1 MKNLTVIFISIKGG
15 GFVNKESALAEIDEN
30 IVSAMMK
37 RAVELSKL
45 ATVKTY
51 PNPKV
56 GAVIFDDEGK
66 IISEG
71 FTQEYG
77 RDHAEADALRK
88 IGFKAPGLN
97 MAVTLEPC
105 NHYGKTPPCAKAILE
120 AGIKRVFV
128 AKGEENAKAGGG
140 LDFLIQNGVKGALV
154 KGFAGDVEEINR
166 FFFKGIRT
174 NLPWITLKIAASKDG
189 FITQKVGERCII
201 SGSEAQIYVHKLR
214 SEHSAIAV
222 GANTV
227 NIDDPMLTVRLVEG
241 FDPQPVI
248 FSRNFS
254 LNLNS
259 KVMEREPIIFTSA
272 REAHEIKVQGIK
284 TLILENGFSLKEVLT
299 RLCTEYK
306 INSILLEGGANLVK
320 AFLKEGMIDEMQLIV
335 SPKTFGCGLP
345 LFDEEMKKIFE
356 NSFHLTHTEKLG
368 EDTLKIYRGGRSDGC
383 SMLFV

>member
-1 MKNLTVIFISIKGG
+1 
-15 GFVNKESALAEIDEN
+15 
-30 IVSAMMK
+30 MMK

-77 RDHAEADALRK
+77 HDHAEADALRK

-120 AGIKRVFV
+120 AGIKAVFV
-128 AKGEENAKAGGG
+128 AKKEENAKAVGG
-140 LDFLIQNGVKGALV
+140 LDFLIRNGVKGALV
-154 KGFAGDVEEINR
+154 KGFADEVEEINR
-166 FFFKGIRT
+166 FFFKWIRT
-174 NLPWITLKIAASKDG
+174 NLPWITLKVAASKDG

-222 GANTV
+222 GAHTV
-227 NIDDPMLTVRLVEG
+227 NIDDPMLTVRLEEG

-254 LNLNS
+254 LNLDS
-259 KVMEREPIIFTSA
+259 KVMKRDPIIFTSA
-272 REAHEIKVQGIK
+272 NKAYEIKAKEAKIE
-284 TLILENGFSLKEVLT
+284 ILPENFELKEALSILYT
-299 RLCTEYK
+299 KYK
-306 INSILLEGGANLVK
+306 INSVLVEGGANLVK
-320 AFLKEGMIDEMQLIV
+320 AFMKAGSADEFQLIE
-335 SPKTFGCGLP
+335 SEKIFGSGLK
-345 LFDEEMKKIFE
+345 LFDEETKKLFE
-356 NSFHLTHTEKLG
+356 NSFDLTHSEKLG
-368 EDTLKIYRGGRSDGC
+368 NDTLKIYRKKS
-383 SMLFV
+383 

>member
-1 MKNLTVIFISIKGG
+1 MTVIFISITGE
-15 GFVNKESALAEIDEN
+15 GFVNEENPLAEIDEN

-37 RAVELSKL
+37 RAVEISKL

-56 GAVIFDDEGK
+56 GAVIFDDSGYV
-66 IISEG
+66 ISEG

-77 RDHAEADALRK
+77 FDHAEADALRK
-88 IGFKAPGLN
+88 IGFKAPGFN

-140 LDFLIQNGVKGALV
+140 MEFLKQNGVEAALI
-154 KGFAGDVEEINR
+154 KGFAGEVEEINR
-166 FFFKGIRT
+166 FFFKGVRT
-174 NLPWITLKIAASKDG
+174 NLPWVTAKIALSSDG
-189 FITQKVGERCII
+189 FITDKVGERCII

-222 GANTV
+222 GAKTV
-227 NIDDPMLTVRLVEG
+227 NIDDPLLTVRLIEG

-254 LNLNS
+254 VDLNS
-259 KVMEREPIIFTSA
+259 KIMKRSTIIVTSSSK
-272 REAHEIKVQGIK
+272 AHEIKAQGIK
-284 TLILENGFSLKEVLT
+284 LLLLENGFSLKEALR
-299 RLCTEYK
+299 RLFTEHK
-306 INSILLEGGANLVK
+306 INSILLEGGADLVK
-320 AFLKEGMIDEMQLIV
+320 AFLNEGLIDEMQLIESEKV
-335 SPKTFGCGLP
+335 FGSGLK
-345 LFDEEMKKIFE
+345 LFDENGKKLFE
-356 NSFHLTHTEKLG
+356 NSFNLIHSEKLG
-368 EDTLKIYRGGRSDGC
+368 EDLLKIYRQNP
-383 SMLFV
+383 

>member
-1 MKNLTVIFISIKGG
+1 
-15 GFVNKESALAEIDEN
+15 
-30 IVSAMMK
+30 MMM

-77 RDHAEADALRK
+77 CDHAEADALRK
-88 IGFKAPGLN
+88 IGFKANGLN

-128 AKGEENAKAGGG
+128 AKKEENAKAVGG
-140 LDFLIQNGVKGALV
+140 LDFLIQNGVEGALV
-154 KGFAGDVEEINR
+154 KGFAGEVEEINR

-174 NLPWITLKIAASKDG
+174 NLPWITVKVAASKDG

-227 NIDDPMLTVRLVEG
+227 NIDDPMLTVRLVDG

-254 LNLNS
+254 LNLNT
-259 KVMEREPIIFTSA
+259 KIIERSPIIVTTSPKV
-272 REAHEIKVQGIK
+272 HEIKVQGVK
-284 TLILENGFSLKEVLT
+284 TIILENGYSLKEALT
-299 RLCTEYK
+299 QLFAKHK
-306 INSILLEGGANLVK
+306 INSILLEGGADLVR
-320 AFLKEGMIDEMQLIV
+320 AFLKEGLIDEMQLIV
-335 SPKTFGCGLP
+335 SPKTFGTGLP
-345 LFDEEMKKIFE
+345 LFDEEAESIFE
-356 NSFHLTHTEKLG
+356 NSFDLTHSEKLG
-368 EDTLKIYRGGRSDGC
+368 KDTLKIYRKKS
-383 SMLFV
+383 

>member
-1 MKNLTVIFISIKGG
+1 MLTFINENLTVIFISIKGG
-15 GFVNKESALAEIDEN
+15 GFVNKESALAEIGEN

-56 GAVIFDDEGK
+56 GAVIFDDSGNV
-66 IISEG
+66 ISEG

-88 IGFKAPGLN
+88 LGFKAPGLN

-120 AGIKRVFV
+120 AAIKRVFV
-128 AKGEENAKAGGG
+128 AKKEENAKALGG

-154 KGFAGDVEEINR
+154 KGFAPEVEEINR

-174 NLPWITLKIAASKDG
+174 NLPWVTVKVAVSSDG
-189 FITQKVGERCII
+189 FITDKVGERCII

-241 FDPQPVI
+241 FNPQPVI

-254 LNLNS
+254 LNLDS
-259 KVMEREPIIFTSA
+259 KVMKRDPIIFTSA
-272 REAHEIKVQGIK
+272 LQAREIKDAMAKIE
-284 TLILENGFSLKEVLT
+284 ILPENFELKEALSILYT
-299 RLCTEYK
+299 KYK
-306 INSILLEGGANLVK
+306 INSVLLEGGANLVK
-320 AFLKEGMIDEMQLIV
+320 AFMEAGLADEFQLIE
-335 SPKTFGCGLP
+335 SEKIFGRGLK
-345 LFDEEMKKIFE
+345 LFDKETKKLFE
-356 NSFHLTHTEKLG
+356 NSFDLTHSEKLG
-368 EDTLKIYRGGRSDGC
+368 NDTLKIYRKKS
-383 SMLFV
+383 

>member
-1 MKNLTVIFISIKGG
+1 MTVIFISIKGG
-15 GFVNKESALAEIDEN
+15 GFVHKESALAEIDEN

-56 GAVIFDDEGK
+56 GAVIFDDEEK

-77 RDHAEADALRK
+77 HDHAEADALRK

-120 AGIKRVFV
+120 AGIKAVFV
-128 AKGEENAKAGGG
+128 AKKEENAKAVGG

-189 FITQKVGERCII
+189 FITQKVGERCMI
-201 SGSEAQIYVHKLR
+201 SGNEAQIYVHKLR
-214 SEHSAIAV
+214 SAHSAIAV

-254 LNLNS
+254 LNLDS
-259 KVMEREPIIFTSA
+259 EVLKRDPIIFTSA
-272 REAHEIKVQGIK
+272 NKAHEIKAKIE
-284 TLILENGFSLKEVLT
+284 ILPENFELKEALSILYT
-299 RLCTEYK
+299 KYK
-306 INSILLEGGANLVK
+306 INSVLVEGGANLVK
-320 AFLKEGMIDEMQLIV
+320 AFMEAGLIDEFQLIE
-335 SPKTFGCGLP
+335 SEKFFGSGLP
-345 LFDEEMKKIFE
+345 LFEESGKKLFE
-356 NSFHLTHTEKLG
+356 NSFDLIHSEKLG
-368 EDTLKIYRGGRSDGC
+368 NDTLKIYRKKS
-383 SMLFV
+383 

>member
-1 MKNLTVIFISIKGG
+1 M
-15 GFVNKESALAEIDEN
+15 AEIGEN

-37 RAVELSKL
+37 RAVELSKK

-88 IGFKAPGLN
+88 LGFKAPGLN

-128 AKGEENAKAGGG
+128 AKEEENKKACGGIA
-140 LDFLIQNGVKGALV
+140 FLRQNGVETFTL
-154 KGFAGDVEEINR
+154 KGFAPEVEEINR

-174 NLPWITLKIAASKDG
+174 NLPWVTAKIALSSDG
-189 FITQKVGERCII
+189 FITDKVGERCMI
-201 SGSEAQIYVHKLR
+201 SGNEAQIYVHKLR
-214 SEHSAIAV
+214 SAHSAIAV
-222 GANTV
+222 GAKTV

-259 KVMEREPIIFTSA
+259 KIMERDPIIFTSA
-272 REAHEIKVQGIK
+272 NKAHEIKAKIE
-284 TLILENGFSLKEVLT
+284 ILPENFELKDALSILYT
-299 RLCTEYK
+299 KYK
-306 INSILLEGGANLVK
+306 INSVLLEGGANLVK
-320 AFLKEGMIDEMQLIV
+320 AFMEAGMVDEFQLIE
-335 SPKTFGCGLP
+335 SEKIFGSGLK
-345 LFDEEMKKIFE
+345 LFDEETKKLFE
-356 NSFHLTHTEKLG
+356 NSFDLTHSEKLG
-368 EDTLKIYRGGRSDGC
+368 GDLLKIYRDSRSGGC
-383 SMLFV
+383 SKLFV

>member
-1 MKNLTVIFISIKGG
+1 MS
-15 GFVNKESALAEIDEN
+15 EIPEK

-56 GAVIFDDEGK
+56 GAVIFDDDGK

-105 NHYGKTPPCAKAILE
+105 NHYGKTPPCAKAIFE
-120 AGIKRVFV
+120 AGIKAVFV
-128 AKGEENAKAGGG
+128 AKEEENKKAVGGI
-140 LDFLIQNGVKGALV
+140 DFLVQNGVKAALV
-154 KGFAGDVEEINR
+154 KGFAGEVEEINR
-166 FFFKGIRT
+166 FFFKGVRT
-174 NLPWITLKIAASKDG
+174 NLPWVTAKIALSSDG
-189 FITQKVGERCII
+189 FITDKVGERCII

-254 LNLNS
+254 LNLDS
-259 KVMEREPIIFTSA
+259 KVLKRDPIIFTSA
-272 REAHEIKVQGIK
+272 NKAHEI
-284 TLILENGFSLKEVLT
+284 SLKWAKIEILPENFELKVALSILYT
-299 RLCTEYK
+299 KYK
-306 INSILLEGGANLVK
+306 INSVLLEGGANLVK
-320 AFLKEGMIDEMQLIV
+320 AFMDAGFVDEFQLIESEKV
-335 SPKTFGCGLP
+335 FGSGLK
-345 LFDEEMKKIFE
+345 LFDETGKKLFE
-356 NSFHLTHTEKLG
+356 NSFNQTHSEKLG
-368 EDTLKIYRGGRSDGC
+368 GDLLKIYRDSRSGGC
-383 SMLFV
+383 SKLFV

>member
-1 MKNLTVIFISIKGG
+1 
-15 GFVNKESALAEIDEN
+15 
-30 IVSAMMK
+30 MMK

-66 IISEG
+66 IVSEG
-71 FTQEYG
+71 WTQEYG

-120 AGIKRVFV
+120 AGIRRVFV
-128 AKGEENAKAGGG
+128 AKKEENAKAVGG
-140 LDFLIQNGVKGALV
+140 LDFLVQNGVKGALV
-154 KGFAGDVEEINR
+154 KGFAGEVEEINR

-174 NLPWITLKIAASKDG
+174 NLPWITVKVAASKDD
-189 FITQKVGERCII
+189 FITQRVGERCII

-222 GANTV
+222 GAKTV
-227 NIDDPMLTVRLVEG
+227 NIDDPLLTVRLVEG

-259 KVMEREPIIFTSA
+259 KIMKRDPVIFTSA
-272 REAHEIKVQGIK
+272 LQAREIKDAMAKIE
-284 TLILENGFSLKEVLT
+284 ILPENFELKVALSILYT
-299 RLCTEYK
+299 KYK
-306 INSILLEGGANLVK
+306 INSVLLEGGANLVK
-320 AFLKEGMIDEMQLIV
+320 TFMEAGFVDEFQLIESEKV
-335 SPKTFGCGLP
+335 FGSGLK
-345 LFDEEMKKIFE
+345 LFDENGKKLFE
-356 NSFHLTHTEKLG
+356 NSFNPTHSEKLG
-368 EDTLKIYRGGRSDGC
+368 NDTLKIYRKKS
-383 SMLFV
+383 

>member
-1 MKNLTVIFISIKGG
+1 
-15 GFVNKESALAEIDEN
+15 
-30 IVSAMMK
+30 MMK

-66 IISEG
+66 IVSEG

-88 IGFKAPGLN
+88 IGFKAPGFN
-97 MAVTLEPC
+97 IAVTLEPC

-120 AGIKRVFV
+120 ADIKAVFV
-128 AKGEENAKAGGG
+128 AKEEENKKACGGIE
-140 LDFLIQNGVKGALV
+140 FLRQNGVKCALV
-154 KGFAGDVEEINR
+154 NGFAPYVEEINR

-174 NLPWITLKIAASKDG
+174 NLPWVTAKIALSSDG
-189 FITQKVGERCII
+189 FITDKVGERCMI
-201 SGSEAQIYVHKLR
+201 SGNEAQIYVHKLR

-259 KVMEREPIIFTSA
+259 KIMERDPIIFTSA
-272 REAHEIKVQGIK
+272 NKAHEIKAKIE
-284 TLILENGFSLKEVLT
+284 ILPENFELKYALSILYT
-299 RLCTEYK
+299 KYK
-306 INSILLEGGANLVK
+306 INSVLVEGGADLVK
-320 AFLKEGMIDEMQLIV
+320 AFMEAGMVDEFQLIV
-335 SPKTFGCGLP
+335 SPKTFGTGLP
-345 LFDEEMKKIFE
+345 LFDEETKKLFE
-356 NSFHLTHTEKLG
+356 NSFNLTHSEKLG
-368 EDTLKIYRGGRSDGC
+368 NDTLKIYRKKQES
-383 SMLFV
+383 